1 MQIIKVTYTNEDIID
16 YDSFDN
22 ISDFNLVSK
31 INCASNKLTSL
42 PDNMNF
48 PNLHMFDYADNELT
62 SLPDNMNFPN
72 LQYFC
77 CSNNKLTLLPENMNF
92 PNLREFLCLG
102 NNLTKEQELMKL
114 SPQIEEFINRNIYI
128 IF

>member
-48 PNLHMFDYADNELT
+48 PNL
-62 SLPDNMNFPN
+62 
-72 LQYFC
+72 
-77 CSNNKLTLLPENMNF
+77 
-92 PNLREFLCLG
+92 REFLCSG
-102 NNLTKEQELMKL
+102 NNLTKEQELMK
-114 SPQIEEFINRNIYI
+114 SSQQIEEFINHNRLK
-128 IF
+128 

>member
-48 PNLHMFDYADNELT
+48 PNLHMFDCADNELT

-77 CSNNKLTLLPENMNF
+77 CSNNKLTSLPDNMNF
-92 PNLREFLCLG
+92 PNLREFLCSG
-102 NNLTKEQELMKL
+102 NNLTKEQENKRTR
-114 SPQIEEFINRNIYI
+114 IDEIITTNRRVYKS
-128 IF
+128 